1 MKSKKLILLLALF
14 ITQISIFAQNNSTLP
29 PGGVNPPDPQVEGDG
44 FGAVATPIDMYV
56 YVLVIA
62 AILIIAYFAKKY
74 KAQKI

>member
-14 ITQISIFAQNNSTLP
+14 ITQISIFAQNNSVLP
-29 PGGVNPPDPQVEGDG
+29 PGGDNPPDPQVEGDG
-44 FGAVATPIDMYV
+44 FGAVATPIDMYA

-74 KAQKI
+74 KTQKI

>member
-14 ITQISIFAQNNSTLP
+14 ISQISIFAQNTALP

-44 FGAVATPIDMYV
+44 FGSVATPIDMYA

-62 AILIIAYFAKKY
+62 AILIIAYFAKRY
-74 KAQKI
+74 KTQKI